1 MENSLFCIWLN
12 EKGLSLKN
20 FKNILSKLDLFLMHN
35 KNHIA
40 VASSCFLLDCLRRE
54 NKDFYIDN
62 YTKSEIPKNI
72 ASGIEAYCTSLKE
85 ALIFHSVNAMVFK
98 KDSFFSWEKGVFIPK
113 METAY
118 NLYNKSDIDIFTGN
132 IIDIP
137 SKSIFSNKKI
147 TSSLLRVLNDYDG
160 YRFIDFY
167 ECI

>member
-1 MENSLFCIWLN
+1 MESSLFYIWLD

-20 FKNILSKLDLFLMHN
+20 FKNILSKLDLFLMRN

-40 VASSCFLLDCLRRE
+40 VTSSCFLLDCLRRE

-62 YTKSEIPKNI
+62 CTKSEIPKDI
-72 ASGIEAYCTSLKE
+72 SSGIEEYCPSLKN
-85 ALIFHSVNAMVFK
+85 ALSFHSSRATLYK
-98 KDSFFSWEKGVFIPK
+98 PKHFFDWEKEIFIPK
-113 METAY
+113 MEAAY
-118 NLYNKSDIDIFTGN
+118 DLYNKSSIDMFTGN
-132 IIDIP
+132 IINIP
-137 SKSIFSNKKI
+137 NKSVFSSKKI

>member
-1 MENSLFCIWLN
+1 MESSLFYIWLD

-20 FKNILSKLDLFLMHN
+20 FKNIISKLDLFLMRN

-40 VASSCFLLDCLRRE
+40 VTSSCFLLDCLRNE
-54 NKDFYIDN
+54 NKNFYIDN

-72 ASGIEAYCTSLKE
+72 ASGIESYCASLKE
-85 ALIFHSVNAMVFK
+85 ALVFHPINAMVLK
-98 KDSFFSWEKGVFIPK
+98 PDSFLSWEKESFIPK
-113 METAY
+113 METVY

-137 SKSIFSNKKI
+137 SKSIFSNKRI